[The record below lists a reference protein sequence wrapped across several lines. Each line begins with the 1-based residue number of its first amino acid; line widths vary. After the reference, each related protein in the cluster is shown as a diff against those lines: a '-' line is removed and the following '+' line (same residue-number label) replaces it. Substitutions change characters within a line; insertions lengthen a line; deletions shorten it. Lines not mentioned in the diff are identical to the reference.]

1 VSWAPRGAGRGGNSY
16 SGAGVL
22 VDLPSGGE
30 ALLLAES
37 LSVPDFV
44 GVMNDVKNGEI
55 NTQGTVIDAITED
68 QQEYY
73 GFDESDLP
81 EPSSDG
87 RVMMLLSYP

>member
-1 VSWAPRGAGRGGNSY
+1 M
-16 SGAGVL
+16 L

-55 NTQGTVIDAITED
+55 NTQGTGIDAITED
-68 QQEYY
+68 QQ
-73 GFDESDLP
+73 
-81 EPSSDG
+81 
-87 RVMMLLSYP
+87 